1 MAEPGG
7 RPGPEAK
14 SLARAPLALTMGDPA
29 GIGPDIA
36 LMSWL
41 RRDAEKLP
49 PFVFV
54 GDARMLGERAG
65 QLGLDV
71 PLAAI
76 EAVGDALTTF
86 PNALPV
92 LPCPLPEQVSAGEP
106 SPAVACAITGAIERA
121 VALTLAG
128 ETAAVVTNPI
138 AKHILAKAGFPHP
151 GHTEYLGA
159 LAEARG
165 LPARPVMM
173 LAGADLRVVPITIHI
188 PLAEVPSRLT
198 AALIIET
205 ARVTASGLRR
215 YFGLTAPRLAFTG
228 LNPHAGEDGMLGH
241 EDRDI
246 IVPAL
251 AKLRAEGY
259 DVSGPHPADTLFHA
273 RARQTYD
280 AALAMYHDQAL
291 IPLKTLAFDEGVNVT
306 LGLPFIRT
314 SPDHGTAF
322 DIAGKG
328 LARPDSLIAALRL
341 AAEMAERAAHSP
353 ALPS

>member
-1 MAEPGG
+1 M
-7 RPGPEAK
+7 
-14 SLARAPLALTMGDPA
+14 ALTMGDPA
-29 GIGPDIA
+29 GIGPDIT

-41 RRDAEKLP
+41 RREAEKLP
-49 PFVFV
+49 PFVFL
-54 GDARMLGERAG
+54 GDPDLLAARARLIGV
-65 QLGLDV
+65 DV
-71 PLAAI
+71 PLAVISAPQ
-76 EAVGDALTTF
+76 EAMDAFAT
-86 PNALPV
+86 ALPV
-92 LPCPLPEQVSAGEP
+92 LPCPLPEDIAPGMP
-106 SPAVACAITGAIERA
+106 SPEAAPAITGAIERA

-151 GHTEYLGA
+151 GHTEFLGA
-159 LAEARG
+159 LAESHG
-165 LPARPVMM
+165 LSASPVMM
-173 LAGADLRVVPITIHI
+173 LAGAGLRVVPITIHI
-188 PLAEVPSRLT
+188 PLAQVPARLT
-198 AALIIET
+198 PELIIET
-205 ARVTASGLRR
+205 TRVTAGGLQR
-215 YFGLTAPRLAFTG
+215 YFGIAAPRLAFTG

-246 IVPAL
+246 IAPAL
-251 AKLRAEGY
+251 AALAAEGY
-259 DVSGPHPADTLFHA
+259 HVSGPHPADTLFHE
-273 RARQTYD
+273 RARRGYD

-341 AAEMAERAAHSP
+341 AGEMAVRGAQAP
-353 ALPS
+353 ALPA